1 MLYLLA
7 AILSSASMALVLRRF
22 RDPQGNRCGIIL
34 GNYLTCI
41 LLSLLLTPRGASVL
55 RGAPST
61 LLLGLIAGAFFVAG
75 LVMMQRAVHSCGAG
89 LTAAFA
95 KLGLLVSLGVS
106 VLFFGERPGPLRL
119 LGVALVLAA
128 MWLIHGPRKAE
139 GGTKKRFRIL
149 LLTLLCCGG
158 ADAMAKVFEQLGV
171 QSESTRYFFWLFLTA
186 LGLSAVLALDERRR
200 SGKRLLPKELAA
212 GLLAGI
218 PNYFS
223 SYLLLR
229 ALQRLPAFL
238 VYPVYSTG
246 TILLVLLAGALLFRE
261 RLSRRQG
268 LGVGLILAALVLL
281 NI

>member
-1 MLYLLA
+1 MLHLLA
-7 AILSSASMALVLRRF
+7 AILCSASMALVLRCF
-22 RDPQGNRCGIIL
+22 RDPKGNRYGIIL

-41 LLSLLLTPRGASVL
+41 LLSALLTPRGSSVL
-55 RGAPST
+55 RGDSST
-61 LLLGLIAGAFFVAG
+61 LLLGGIAGAFFVAG
-75 LVMMQRAVHSCGAG
+75 LVMMQTAVRRCGAG
-89 LTAAFA
+89 LTAAFSR
-95 KLGLLVSLGVS
+95 LGLLVSLGVS
-106 VLFFGERPGPLRL
+106 VLFFHETPSPLRL
-119 LGVALVLAA
+119 LGVGLVLAA
-128 MWLIHGPRKAE
+128 LVLIHGPKEEERRARR
-139 GGTKKRFRIL
+139 RFWLL

-158 ADAMAKVFEQLGV
+158 ADAMAKVYEQLGV

-186 LGLSAVLALDERRR
+186 LALTALLALLEWKR
-200 SGKRLLPKELAA
+200 SGKKLLLKELSA
-212 GLLAGI
+212 GLLVGV

-246 TILLVLLAGALLFRE
+246 TILLVLLVGALLFRE

-281 NI
+281 NL